1 MQRRHLVQSLA
12 AAGVLLV
19 TAGCGFRLR
28 GTPNFAF
35 KSIYVNIPES
45 SSVGADLKRAL
56 AANSALEVISDP
68 QKMLQ
73 ADVILDAVT
82 DQREKTVIGSSS
94 AGQVRE
100 FQLRLRFSFRLRTPQ
115 DNELIEQAEI
125 LQQRDMSY
133 NESAALAKE
142 AEEALLYRDMQSD
155 LVQQIMRRLAAIR
168 TL

>member
-1 MQRRHLVQSLA
+1 MQRRLFVRSLVA
-12 AAGVLLV
+12 ASVLLV

-35 KSIYVNIPES
+35 KSIYVNIPDGS
-45 SSVGADLKRAL
+45 AVGNDLKRAL
-56 AANSALEVISDP
+56 AANSALQVISDP

-73 ADVILDAVT
+73 ADVILDALA

-100 FQLRLRFSFRLRTPQ
+100 FQLRLRFSFKLRTPQ
-115 DNELIEQAEI
+115 DKELIELAEI
-125 LQQRDMSY
+125 LQQRDFSY

>member
-12 AAGVLLV
+12 AAGVLLG

-35 KSIYVNIPES
+35 KSIYVNIPDGS
-45 SSVGADLKRAL
+45 ALGNDLKRAL
-56 AANSALEVISDP
+56 AANSALQVITDP

-73 ADVILDAVT
+73 AEVILDALS

-100 FQLRLRFSFRLRTPQ
+100 FQLRLRFSFKLRTPQ
-115 DNELIEQAEI
+115 DKELIEQVEI
-125 LQQRDMSY
+125 VQQRDFSY

-142 AEEALLYRDMQSD
+142 AEEVLLYRDMQGD
-155 LVQQIMRRLAAIR
+155 LVQQIMRRLAAVREI
-168 TL
+168 

>member
-1 MQRRHLVQSLA
+1 MLRRHLVQSLA
-12 AAGVLLV
+12 AAGVLLG

-35 KSIYVNIPES
+35 KSIYVNIPDGS
-45 SSVGADLKRAL
+45 AVGNDLKRAL
-56 AANSALEVISDP
+56 AANSALQVITDP

-73 ADVILDAVT
+73 AEVILDALS

-100 FQLRLRFSFRLRTPQ
+100 FQLRLRFSFKLRTPQ
-115 DNELIEQAEI
+115 DKELIEQAEI
-125 LQQRDMSY
+125 LQQRDISY

>member
-35 KSIYVNIPES
+35 KSIYVNIPEGS
-45 SSVGADLKRAL
+45 AVGNDLKRAL
-56 AANSALEVISDP
+56 AANSALQVISDP

-73 ADVILDAVT
+73 ADVILDALA

-115 DNELIEQAEI
+115 DKELIEQAEI
-125 LQQRDMSY
+125 LQQRDISY
-133 NESAALAKE
+133 NESAALAQE

>member
-12 AAGVLLV
+12 AAGVLLGA
-19 TAGCGFRLR
+19 AGCGFRLR

-35 KSIYVNIPES
+35 KSIYVNIPDGS
-45 SSVGADLKRAL
+45 ALGNDLKRAL
-56 AANSALEVISDP
+56 AANSALQVITDP

-73 ADVILDAVT
+73 AEVILDALS

-100 FQLRLRFSFRLRTPQ
+100 FQLRLRFSFKLRTPQ
-115 DNELIEQAEI
+115 DKELIEQAEI
-125 LQQRDMSY
+125 LQQRDISY

>member
-1 MQRRHLVQSLA
+1 MQRRHLAQSLA

-35 KSIYVNIPES
+35 KSIYVNIPDS
-45 SSVGADLKRAL
+45 SAVGSDLKRAL
-56 AANSALEVISDP
+56 AANSALQVITDP

-73 ADVILDAVT
+73 ADVILDALA

-100 FQLRLRFSFRLRTPQ
+100 FQLRLRFSFKLRTPQ
-115 DNELIEQAEI
+115 DKELIEQAEI
-125 LQQRDMSY
+125 LQQRDISY

-142 AEEALLYRDMQSD
+142 AEEALLYRDMQGD
-155 LVQQIMRRLAAIR
+155 LVQQIMRRLAAVREI
-168 TL
+168 

>member
-12 AAGVLLV
+12 AAGVLMV

-35 KSIYVNIPES
+35 KSIYVNIPDS
-45 SSVGADLKRAL
+45 SAVGNDLKRAL
-56 AANSALEVISDP
+56 AANSALQVITDP

-73 ADVILDAVT
+73 ADVILDLLA

-94 AGQVRE
+94 TGQVRE
-100 FQLRLRFSFRLRTPQ
+100 FQLRLRFSFKLRTPQ
-115 DNELIEQAEI
+115 DKELIEQAEI
-125 LQQRDMSY
+125 LQQRDFSY

-142 AEEALLYRDMQSD
+142 AEEILLYRDMQGD

-168 TL
+168 SL